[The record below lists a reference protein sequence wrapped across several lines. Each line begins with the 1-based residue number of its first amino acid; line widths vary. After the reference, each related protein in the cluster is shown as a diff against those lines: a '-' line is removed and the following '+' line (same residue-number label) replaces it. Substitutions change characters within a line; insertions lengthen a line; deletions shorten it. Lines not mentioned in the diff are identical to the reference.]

1 VGATAAATALL
12 GQGQTID
19 IVDAYHC
26 TTALADLNAFNAKF
40 GLPLC
45 VAAPI
50 LANAAL
56 SLAAPRRSGCTFSV
70 VSSTPA
76 GGMTAAVPAYNASWA
91 PESALDVQWA
101 HATAP
106 WPSRVPS
113 SCQVWECH
121 SHRTGYCNSGDFAQ

>member
-56 SLAAPRRSGCTFSV
+56 SLAAP
-70 VSSTPA
+70 
-76 GGMTAAVPAYNASWA
+76 AV
-91 PESALDVQWA
+91 
-101 HATAP
+101 
-106 WPSRVPS
+106 RVARFQSFPPHP
-113 SCQVWECH
+113 Q
-121 SHRTGYCNSGDFAQ
+121 GA